1 MVNPIKDRSFCGIPI
16 NAAACL
22 VAVLHLVFIFV
33 SSVAYF
39 SALNGNTG
47 NINLPY
53 DVRAVILANF
63 GQTEGEYY
71 VVWFL
76 LGAQFVAAL
85 LVLFGTVVQCGKFLW
100 PLIVINIGVVSQDLF
115 VLMADVINR
124 RNLSLQQ
131 LTYFALIAIAFYL
144 TSVVY
149 RAKRHIDFVRQQ
161 RRDFELFRAS
171 AKEDNNIK
179 PSAPPEN
186 EYYELRY

>member
-1 MVNPIKDRSFCGIPI
+1 MVNSINDRCFCGIPV

-39 SALNGNTG
+39 SALN
-47 NINLPY
+47 
-53 DVRAVILANF
+53 ANF

-85 LVLFGTVVQCGKFLW
+85 LVLFGVVVQCGKFLW
-100 PLIVINIGVVSQDLF
+100 PLIVINIAVISQDLF

-131 LTYFALIAIAFYL
+131 LTYFALIVIAFYL

-171 AKEDNNIK
+171 AKEDNNIR